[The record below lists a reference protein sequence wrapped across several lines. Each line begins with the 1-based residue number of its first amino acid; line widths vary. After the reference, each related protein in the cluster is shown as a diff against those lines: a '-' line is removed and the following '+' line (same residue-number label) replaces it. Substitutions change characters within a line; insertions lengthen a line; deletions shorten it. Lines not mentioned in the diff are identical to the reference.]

1 MKRTVLNMLHKAATE
16 FEGKNYL
23 ADKID
28 GKWKEF
34 TFKDVDVYSDYIA
47 LSLNKHDIKENDK
60 IAILSEGRSAWVI
73 SEYAVLKLR
82 ATAVPLSVKLLPEEI
97 LFRINHSE
105 SKGII
110 VSANNIKK
118 VLEIYNKIETQNF
131 KILYLD
137 DDTEKLK
144 ELCIKH
150 NIDFDQST
158 LIYSSLLS
166 EGKDLW
172 ENSPQLIKEI
182 ENTIEEDDV
191 VTISYTSGTTGNPKG
206 IMLTHLNYYSNSHG
220 SQDLFHM
227 RKGLKTLI
235 ILPLDHSFAHTVGIY
250 ISLIV
255 QFSIYFVDSKGGA
268 MKALK
273 NIPINLKE
281 VKPNLLLTVP
291 ALSGNF
297 MKKIQEGIAQK
308 GGFIEWLFNKGLQ
321 NGIEIH
327 RDGFKKA
334 PLFVQIWKFIPYA
347 LAKTLIFKKLHAIF
361 GGELE
366 FMVGGGA
373 LLDIKQQKFFNA
385 IGIPILQGYG
395 LTEATPIICAN
406 TLDRHKFGT
415 SGSVLPNI
423 ECKIINDGKEMP
435 VGEKGEIVIKGKNVM
450 KGYYKNPEAT
460 AETIKDDLLYTGDM
474 AYYDEDNFLVVT
486 GREKALLISQDGE
499 KYSPEEIE
507 EGITNTSAFVAQCVL
522 YNDHSPFT
530 TAVITLDEAY
540 TKSFVAKNNIKDA
553 DSLLKEIEQ
562 SVEQF
567 SQEKEYAAKFPKK
580 WHPSVFVIAPE
591 LFTEENKMVNS
602 TMKIVRYK
610 VIENYKPRLQA
621 IYEKGDKNNS
631 PENLEILK
639 SYV

>member
-1 MKRTVLNMLHKAATE
+1 MKRTVLNMLHKAASD

-23 ADKID
+23 TDKIE
-28 GKWKEF
+28 GKWKGF
-34 TFKDVDVYSDYIA
+34 TFKDVDILSDYLA
-47 LSLNKHDIKENDK
+47 LSFNKHDIKENDK

-73 SEYAVLKLR
+73 SEYAVLKLK

-105 SKGII
+105 SKGIL
-110 VSANNIKK
+110 VSSNNIEK
-118 VLEIYNKIETQNF
+118 VLEVFDKIEFQNF

-137 DDTEKLK
+137 EDTEKLK
-144 ELCIKH
+144 KLCIKH
-150 NIDFDQST
+150 NIDFNQST
-158 LIYSSLLS
+158 LIYNSLLN
-166 EGKDLW
+166 EGENLW
-172 ENSPQLIKEI
+172 KQSPQKIKEI
-182 ENTIEEDDV
+182 ESRVEEDDV

-255 QFSIYFVDSKGGA
+255 QFSLYFVDSKGGA

-308 GGFIEWLFNKGLQ
+308 GGFVEWLFNKGLN

-327 RDGFKKA
+327 QDGFKKA
-334 PLFVQIWKFIPYA
+334 PLIVRIWKNLPYA
-347 LAKTLIFKKLHAIF
+347 LAKALIFKKLHAIF

-373 LLDIKQQKFFNA
+373 LLDINQQKFYNA

-406 TLDRHKFGT
+406 TLYRHKFGT
-415 SGSVLPNI
+415 SGLVLPNI

-435 VGEKGEIVIKGKNVM
+435 IGEKGEIVIKGENVM
-450 KGYYKNPEAT
+450 KGYYKNPDAT
-460 AETIKDDLLYTGDM
+460 TKTITGDWLYTGDM
-474 AYYDEDNFLVVT
+474 AYYDQDNFLVVT

-507 EGITNTSAFVAQCVL
+507 EGIVNTSPFVAQCVL
-522 YNDHSPFT
+522 YNDHSPYT

-540 TKSFVAKNNIKDA
+540 TKSHIAKNQVKDA
-553 DSLLKEIEQ
+553 DILLKKIEQ
-562 SVEQF
+562 SVNQF
-567 SQEKEYAAKFPKK
+567 SREKEYAAKFPKK

-610 VIENYKPRLQA
+610 VIENYHSRLVA
-621 IYEKGDKNNS
+621 IFEKGDKNNS
-631 PENLEILK
+631 PKNLEILK
-639 SYV
+639 SYM

>member
-1 MKRTVLNMLHKAATE
+1 MLHKAAAE

-34 TFKDVDVYSDYIA
+34 TFKDVDTLSDYLA
-47 LSLNKHDIKENDK
+47 LSLNKHNIKENDK

-105 SKGII
+105 SKGIL
-110 VSANNIKK
+110 VSANNIEK
-118 VLEIYNKIETQNF
+118 VLQIFNRIESQNF

-144 ELCIKH
+144 ELCKKH

-158 LIYSSLLS
+158 LIYSSLLK
-166 EGKDLW
+166 EG
-172 ENSPQLIKEI
+172 ENLMKQSPQKIKEI
-182 ENTIEEDDV
+182 ESTIEENDV

-220 SQDLFHM
+220 AQDLFHLE
-227 RKGLKTLI
+227 KGLKTLI

-255 QFSIYFVDSKGGA
+255 QLSLYFVDSRGGA

-281 VKPNLLLTVP
+281 VKPNMLLTVP

-308 GGFIEWLFNKGLQ
+308 GGFIEKLFNKGLK
-321 NGIEIH
+321 NGIEINN
-327 RDGFKKA
+327 DGFRKA
-334 PLFVQIWKFIPYA
+334 TLLVRIWKAFPYI
-347 LAKTLIFKKLHAIF
+347 LAKALIFKKLHAIF
-361 GGELE
+361 GGELK

-373 LLDIKQQKFFNA
+373 LLDIKQQKFFNT
-385 IGIPILQGYG
+385 IGVPILQGYG

-415 SGSVLPNI
+415 SGTVYLILNA
-423 ECKIINDGKEMP
+423 K
-435 VGEKGEIVIKGKNVM
+435 
-450 KGYYKNPEAT
+450 
-460 AETIKDDLLYTGDM
+460 LLTM
-474 AYYDEDNFLVVT
+474 V
-486 GREKALLISQDGE
+486 
-499 KYSPEEIE
+499 
-507 EGITNTSAFVAQCVL
+507 
-522 YNDHSPFT
+522 
-530 TAVITLDEAY
+530 
-540 TKSFVAKNNIKDA
+540 
-553 DSLLKEIEQ
+553 
-562 SVEQF
+562 
-567 SQEKEYAAKFPKK
+567 KK
-580 WHPSVFVIAPE
+580 CP
-591 LFTEENKMVNS
+591 
-602 TMKIVRYK
+602 
-610 VIENYKPRLQA
+610 
-621 IYEKGDKNNS
+621 
-631 PENLEILK
+631 
-639 SYV
+639 